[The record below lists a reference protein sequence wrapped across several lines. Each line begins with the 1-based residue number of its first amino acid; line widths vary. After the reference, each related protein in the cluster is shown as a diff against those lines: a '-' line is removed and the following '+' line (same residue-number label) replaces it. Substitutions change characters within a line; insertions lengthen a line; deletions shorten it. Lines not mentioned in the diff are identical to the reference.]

1 MNTFERLSL
10 SQPILQALK
19 NRGYSL
25 PTPVQL
31 KAIPL
36 ILEGRDIFGS
46 AQTGTGKT
54 AAFALPVLQLL
65 SAKPGHARHARA
77 LVLAPTRELAEQ
89 ISKSFSDY
97 GRHLGLKQV
106 VIYGG
111 VSQHTQTNQL
121 RKGVD
126 IIIATPGRL
135 LDLMEQRFVDLSYIQ
150 YFVLD
155 EADRML
161 DMGFIHD
168 IRRIASRIP
177 SGRQTLL
184 FSATMPE
191 QIKKL
196 ASNLLRNPT
205 SVAVKHEQIA
215 ADAIEQKV
223 FFVQKSDK
231 TALLCHLIES
241 EKIEHALVFTRTKR
255 GAEKL
260 AKSLNRAGVSSQ
272 AIHGD
277 RSQSQRQRALDAF
290 KLRKINVL
298 VATDVASRGI
308 DVKELPFVVN
318 FDLPEQAESYTHRIG
333 RTGRA
338 GAKGVA
344 YSFCSNEE
352 KGLLR
357 DIQKVT
363 SHKVKGQVMPLLKK
377 ESVTVLSAP
386 DGKIKNSHHP
396 AEY

>member
-77 LVLAPTRELAEQ
+77 LILAPTRELAEQ
-89 ISKSFSDY
+89 ISKSFSEY
-97 GRHLGLKQV
+97 GRHLGLRQV

-135 LDLMEQRFVDLSYIQ
+135 LDLMEQRFVDLSHVQ

-168 IRRIASRIP
+168 IRKIASHVP

-231 TALLCHLIES
+231 TALLCQLIES

-344 YSFCSNEE
+344 FSFCSNEE

-357 DIQKVT
+357 DIQKAT
-363 SHKVKGQVMPLLKK
+363 SHKVKGQAMPLLNK
-377 ESVTVLSAP
+377 TV
-386 DGKIKNSHHP
+386 
-396 AEY
+396 